1 MNKVIFCG
9 VVADENTVEKIKK
22 HKQYFVSYMITHGLY
37 YNPIQIMSAMFPDD

>member
-37 YNPIQIMSAMFPDD
+37 YNRSF